1 MSNRKYS
8 MDMVMERYIGRK
20 AELIKIEYELDKLV
34 DKINDGHFSIL
45 HGQLKNDLT
54 VKEMNNS
61 PENLNISRLFKK
73 LFQLKHFELVWV
85 YTPEPQAATPCKTF
99 QVLDKNY
106 GVTEDGVDYNKKLT
120 ISVFIHTG
128 LITHSKMNA
137 GEILAILL
145 HEIGHN
151 FYQSVFQILNR
162 INVMSPVEALPSAIA
177 SQLTTLGVIDI
188 FNIGRLNVTIRNL
201 IGQAIDFMKIR
212 PLIIAVKELAIIM
225 TVFTPSTINQ
235 VVGLLLGRL
244 RWKDGWF
251 NPSTVIFNY
260 SVEKHADSFAVDYGY
275 GPQLATALNKL
286 DRRKEDVV
294 YNIPILNWIM
304 DFDKLLADLT
314 FNTLT
319 GYPTI
324 HNRQTSALKRLK
336 EASKDPNMPKA
347 VKEEL
352 EGQIKEFEKY
362 YEDYMSI
369 SNDENKKRVF
379 TWFYRSFVNSVFK
392 GNADMR
398 EFIYRVDKSHP
409 LNDKW

>member
-1 MSNRKYS
+1 MSNSRYS

-20 AELIKIEYELDKLV
+20 AELIKIESELDKLV

-45 HGQLKNDLT
+45 NGNLKNDLT

-61 PENLNISRLFKK
+61 PENIKIGMLFKK

-99 QVLDKNY
+99 QSLDKNY

-120 ISVFIHTG
+120 VSIFIHTG
-128 LITHSKMNA
+128 LITHSKMNS

-151 FYQSVFQILNR
+151 FYQSVFQILSRLN
-162 INVMSPVEALPSAIA
+162 ISSASA
-177 SQLTTLGVIDI
+177 
-188 FNIGRLNVTIRNL
+188 NIGGDIVTQLAGMGIVDFLNLGRIHIHIKNL

-212 PLIIAVKELAIIM
+212 PLFIAAKELAIVM
-225 TVFTPSTINQ
+225 SVFTPATINM
-235 VVGLLLGRL
+235 VIGLLTNRL
-244 RWKDGWF
+244 RLKGGWF
-251 NPSTVIFNY
+251 DPTTILFNY
-260 SVEKHADSFAVDYGY
+260 NVEKHADSFAVDYGY

-286 DRRKEDVV
+286 DRRDNDTV
-294 YNIPILNWIM
+294 YNIPVLNWIM

-314 FNTLT
+314 LNTLS

-352 EGQIKEFEKY
+352 NEQIEEFEKY
-362 YEDYMSI
+362 YDNYMSI

-379 TWFYRSFVNSVFK
+379 TWFYRSFVNTAFK

-398 EFIYRVDKSHP
+398 EFIYRMDKTHP
-409 LNDKW
+409 VNDKW